1 MSTKVQDLTIDELR
15 IIISDTVKDTVG
27 DMIEDIIAL
36 SNKEYIDSVKEAR
49 KDYKTGQTEK
59 YNSFFRDIPELGL
72 RPPEMTDE
80 IQYIL
85 DG

>member
-49 KDYKTGQTEK
+49 KDYKAGRTKKFE
-59 YNSFFRDIPELGL
+59 EVL
-72 RPPEMTDE
+72 
-80 IQYIL
+80 
-85 DG
+85 